1 MGRSLRLLKSPHSR
15 HHSDESESVV
25 TSQSES
31 HSYAH
36 THDALDET
44 SYLHGEDRY
53 QNRHSAPAHGRP
65 RAVANTDVNRK
76 PNGASDEYEN
86 GGPPHTQ
93 PNGFDS
99 ASKSRLRRTRLK
111 SADAAVVLTKNDFHL
126 SLDSVDGEN
135 EEHSQHRSIQ
145 PAQNYTPKPPVGRA
159 LASQSH
165 NGLDSLVSHDERPVG
180 GSSGARGG
188 NMNSFS
194 YDQEYPDN
202 EYEPCAPSPARR
214 LPATGRRIRAHS
226 DAPVMQPSPLK
237 LAEVTSLI
245 DKPDTTFDY
254 IPSEQMGPCSAPVQ
268 DMSKAY
274 KGLETQE
281 WPEIFHTL
289 NTFRKLAVHHAN
301 MLVSSGNLHNLI
313 LLIMKRVDALRSSL
327 AKNALLTIEDLFN
340 GLKKNLDAEVA
351 VIIPGVLK
359 VSHGQSRVFP
369 FVISFIIYCNLFSS
383 QRAIDSSSFI
393 VESADS
399 VLQTIIEQ
407 SSLARSLG
415 SMLLHVTH
423 RSAVLRAKVAMC
435 LYATVIAKGDELP
448 HCKEY
453 EAFKS
458 SLPKLLQDAAPE
470 TRAYSRETVRL
481 LLQRYIATRSELEV
495 AVGAD
500 LLDKILRESSIA
512 NTLSPTVRGS
522 TALRTVSTADHPL
535 SASSPARTA
544 RTGRA
549 TPHRDSPVAG
559 PFTPTR
565 ERANTD
571 WSKSED
577 SGNSTPTPGKNRAQ
591 RSTQLHL
598 QNPSNRIRSGM
609 HRRDAEEQLQEQ
621 QQQHEYA
628 QHLALS
634 AEHLS
639 AQIDSQLSSPARPQ
653 KNGGIAVGAKGASGH
668 THSQGH
674 SAGSALA
681 AAAKR
686 TMEQDPELSC
696 LQQILVDSASSSWT
710 DRKAALM
717 RITDLLIQHY
727 DVLKDANKLGLCV
740 DALLARLDDG
750 SAKVFYFFHLI
761 VPLSL

>member
-1 MGRSLRLLKSPHSR
+1 MHSSSGLATISNDPYTSSGKSQYRNSFETDPTLPNISHIDIGTEKDPMGRSLRLLKSPHSR
-15 HHSDESESVV
+15 HHSDESESAV

-36 THDALDET
+36 AHDALDET

-65 RAVANTDVNRK
+65 RAVATNEVNRK

-135 EEHSQHRSIQ
+135 EEHSQHRGIQ

-194 YDQEYPDN
+194 NDQEYPDN

-289 NTFRKLAVHHAN
+289 NTFRKLAIHHAN

-313 LLIMKRVDALRSSL
+313 LLIMKRVDALRSLL

-359 VSHGQSRVFP
+359 VSRRQFSVFP
-369 FVISFIIYCNLFSS
+369 VITSLIAYFFLCREPSIAVLLSWKAQIQCY
-383 QRAIDSSSFI
+383 RPSSSNP
-393 VESADS
+393 A
-399 VLQTIIEQ
+399 
-407 SSLARSLG
+407 
-415 SMLLHVTH
+415 
-423 RSAVLRAKVAMC
+423 LRAVW
-435 LYATVIAKGDELP
+435 
-448 HCKEY
+448 
-453 EAFKS
+453 
-458 SLPKLLQDAAPE
+458 AACCC
-470 TRAYSRETVRL
+470 
-481 LLQRYIATRSELEV
+481 
-495 AVGAD
+495 
-500 LLDKILRESSIA
+500 
-512 NTLSPTVRGS
+512 
-522 TALRTVSTADHPL
+522 
-535 SASSPARTA
+535 
-544 RTGRA
+544 
-549 TPHRDSPVAG
+549 
-559 PFTPTR
+559 
-565 ERANTD
+565 
-571 WSKSED
+571 
-577 SGNSTPTPGKNRAQ
+577 
-591 RSTQLHL
+591 
-598 QNPSNRIRSGM
+598 M
-609 HRRDAEEQLQEQ
+609 
-621 QQQHEYA
+621 
-628 QHLALS
+628 
-634 AEHLS
+634 
-639 AQIDSQLSSPARPQ
+639 
-653 KNGGIAVGAKGASGH
+653 
-668 THSQGH
+668 
-674 SAGSALA
+674 
-681 AAAKR
+681 
-686 TMEQDPELSC
+686 
-696 LQQILVDSASSSWT
+696 
-710 DRKAALM
+710 
-717 RITDLLIQHY
+717 
-727 DVLKDANKLGLCV
+727 
-740 DALLARLDDG
+740 
-750 SAKVFYFFHLI
+750 
-761 VPLSL
+761 

>member
-1 MGRSLRLLKSPHSR
+1 MHSSSGLATISNDPYTSSGKSQYRNSFETDPALPNISHIDIGTEKDPMGRSLRLLKSPHSR
-15 HHSDESESVV
+15 HRDNDESESVV

-65 RAVANTDVNRK
+65 RAVATNEVNRK

-135 EEHSQHRSIQ
+135 EELTQHRSIQ

-194 YDQEYPDN
+194 YDQEYPDH

-289 NTFRKLAVHHAN
+289 NTFRKLAIHHAN

-359 VSHGQSRVFP
+359 VSHDSFSVFP
-369 FVISFIIYCNLFSS
+369 FVTS
-383 QRAIDSSSFI
+383 
-393 VESADS
+393 
-399 VLQTIIEQ
+399 
-407 SSLARSLG
+407 
-415 SMLLHVTH
+415 
-423 RSAVLRAKVAMC
+423 
-435 LYATVIAKGDELP
+435 VIAISIV
-448 HCKEY
+448 
-453 EAFKS
+453 FS
-458 SLPKLLQDAAPE
+458 
-470 TRAYSRETVRL
+470 T
-481 LLQRYIATRSELEV
+481 
-495 AVGAD
+495 
-500 LLDKILRESSIA
+500 ES
-512 NTLSPTVRGS
+512 
-522 TALRTVSTADHPL
+522 
-535 SASSPARTA
+535 
-544 RTGRA
+544 
-549 TPHRDSPVAG
+549 HR
-559 PFTPTR
+559 
-565 ERANTD
+565 
-571 WSKSED
+571 
-577 SGNSTPTPGKNRAQ
+577 
-591 RSTQLHL
+591 
-598 QNPSNRIRSGM
+598 
-609 HRRDAEEQLQEQ
+609 
-621 QQQHEYA
+621 
-628 QHLALS
+628 
-634 AEHLS
+634 
-639 AQIDSQLSSPARPQ
+639 
-653 KNGGIAVGAKGASGH
+653 
-668 THSQGH
+668 
-674 SAGSALA
+674 
-681 AAAKR
+681 
-686 TMEQDPELSC
+686 
-696 LQQILVDSASSSWT
+696 
-710 DRKAALM
+710 
-717 RITDLLIQHY
+717 
-727 DVLKDANKLGLCV
+727 
-740 DALLARLDDG
+740 
-750 SAKVFYFFHLI
+750 
-761 VPLSL
+761 